1 MVSSF
6 AYIRRY
12 YGVPAKRGGRVRIW
26 TGEEGTIIWTYQSN
40 LKIRL
45 DDGTPMVIH
54 PAFGLEYL
62 GTGVVM

>member
-1 MVSSF
+1 
-6 AYIRRY
+6 
-12 YGVPAKRGGRVRIW
+12 VPAKRGGRVRIW

-54 PAFGLEYL
+54 PAFGLLYYD
-62 GTGVVM
+62 GMVQT

>member
-1 MVSSF
+1 MRSSF
-6 AYIRRY
+6 DQIRRY

-45 DDGTPMVIH
+45 DSGYVGCFH
-54 PAFGLEYL
+54 PAFGLEYI
-62 GTGVVM
+62 GTGVKT